1 MITARRKALLTGFS
15 WSALDQVARLGV
27 TRLVFFPIALRLLG
41 PASFGDFV
49 IALSICAVIGGSIS
63 RGFTNQLIRTANEYG
78 PGEQMGILKTA
89 AANTLLVTAVLL
101 ILSGVAIVPFADRVG
116 GADLGFW
123 LVVFMLH
130 YLILNPTET
139 MMVKYRIERDFR
151 RMTLLHSVGVAALLA
166 ALLLYPLIGRWAV
179 ALSLLLWAIVPAVWV
194 AASEGLDGV
203 GVSTAV
209 LGRTW
214 RSLYDYTL
222 GGFVQLSTGYL
233 DRLMLAFWWPPEQ
246 VTVFFAA
253 VSLALL
259 FQSPATMLATFV
271 LSMLAKVDGRRLS
284 SARLLAY
291 LLAACAAGVIVYG
304 VGIVL
309 GDRLLELLYPE
320 QHAESTRLMS
330 LAVAASATMTVSTL
344 IRPFVIKLRP
354 SSWIPKL
361 SIVTLLVRIFLT
373 WLLVRSGGYEGA
385 ALALFYGSL
394 FTTLAWVVAYL
405 SVLMSDR
412 EAPLDA
418 NRDASM
424 D

>member
-1 MITARRKALLTGFS
+1 MNAARRKALAVGFF

-49 IALSICAVIGGSIS
+49 IALSVCAVVGGAIS
-63 RGFTNQLIRTANEYG
+63 KGFTNQLIRTANEFAAD
-78 PGEQMGILKTA
+78 EQASILKTA
-89 AANTLLVTAVLL
+89 TANTLLVTAVLL
-101 ILSGVAIVPFADRVG
+101 ALSGLAIVPFADRLG

-139 MMVKYRIERDFR
+139 MMVKYRIERNFR
-151 RMTLLHSVGVAALLA
+151 RMTLLHSVGVVALLA
-166 ALLLYPLIGRWAV
+166 ALVLFPLIGEWAV
-179 ALSLLLWAIVPAVWV
+179 ALALLLWAIVPALWV
-194 AASEGLDGV
+194 AWSEGLEGV
-203 GVSTAV
+203 RVSTAV
-209 LGRTW
+209 LRRTGR
-214 RSLYDYTL
+214 SVYDYML

-271 LSMLAKVDGRRLS
+271 LSLLARVEGTRLS
-284 SARLLAY
+284 STKLLGY
-291 LLAACAAGVIVYG
+291 LLASFAGGLVVYG

-309 GDRLLELLYPE
+309 GDLLLRLLYPE
-320 QHAESTRLMS
+320 QHAESSQVMD
-330 LAVAASATMTVSTL
+330 LAVAASAMMTVSTL
-344 IRPFVIKLRP
+344 IRPFVVKLRP
-354 SSWIPKL
+354 SSWIPRL
-361 SIVTLLVRIFLT
+361 SIVTLVVRIFLT
-373 WLLVRSGGYEGA
+373 WLFVRSGGYEGA

-394 FTTLAWVVAYL
+394 FTTLAWVAAYL
-405 SVLMSDR
+405 SVLRPSLLR
-412 EAPLDA
+412 
-418 NRDASM
+418 ST
-424 D
+424 

>member
-1 MITARRKALLTGFS
+1 MNAARRKALAVGFF

-49 IALSICAVIGGSIS
+49 IALSVCAVVGGAIS
-63 RGFTNQLIRTANEYG
+63 KGFTNQLIRTANEFAAD
-78 PGEQMGILKTA
+78 EQVSILKTA
-89 AANTLLVTAVLL
+89 TANTLLVTAVLL
-101 ILSGVAIVPFADRVG
+101 ALSGLAIVPFADRLG

-139 MMVKYRIERDFR
+139 MMVKYRIERNFR
-151 RMTLLHSVGVAALLA
+151 RMTLLHSVGVVALLA
-166 ALLLYPLIGRWAV
+166 ALVLFPLIGEWAV
-179 ALSLLLWAIVPAVWV
+179 ALSLLLWAIVPALWV
-194 AASEGLDGV
+194 AWSEGLEGV
-203 GVSTAV
+203 CVSTAV
-209 LGRTW
+209 LRRTGR
-214 RSLYDYTL
+214 SVYDYML

-271 LSMLAKVDGRRLS
+271 LSLLARVEGTRLS
-284 SARLLAY
+284 STKLLGY
-291 LLAACAAGVIVYG
+291 LLASFAGGLVVYG

-309 GDRLLELLYPE
+309 GDLLLRLLYPE
-320 QHAESTRLMS
+320 QHAESSQVMD
-330 LAVAASATMTVSTL
+330 LAVAASAMMTVSTL
-344 IRPFVIKLRP
+344 IRPFVVKLRP
-354 SSWIPKL
+354 SSWIPRL
-361 SIVTLLVRIFLT
+361 SIVTLVVRIFLT
-373 WLLVRSGGYEGA
+373 WLFVRSGGYEGA

-394 FTTLAWVVAYL
+394 FTTLAWVAAYL
-405 SVLMSDR
+405 SVLRHSLLR
-412 EAPLDA
+412 
-418 NRDASM
+418 ST
-424 D
+424 

>member
-1 MITARRKALLTGFS
+1 MNAARRKALAVGFF

-49 IALSICAVIGGSIS
+49 IALSVCAVIGGSIS
-63 RGFTNQLIRTANEYG
+63 RGFTNQLIRTANEFA
-78 PGEQMGILKTA
+78 PDEQASILKTA
-89 AANTLLVTAVLL
+89 TANTLLVTTVLL
-101 ILSGVAIVPFADRVG
+101 ALSGLAIVPFAERLG
-116 GADLGFW
+116 GADFSFW
-123 LVVFMLH
+123 LGVFMLH

-139 MMVKYRIERDFR
+139 MMVKYRIERNFR

-166 ALLLYPLIGRWAV
+166 ALVLFPLIGKWAV
-179 ALSLLLWAIVPAVWV
+179 ALALLLWAIVPALWV
-194 AASEGLDGV
+194 AASEGLEGV
-203 GVSTAV
+203 RVSMAV
-209 LGRTW
+209 LRRTGR
-214 RSLYDYTL
+214 SVYDYTL

-271 LSMLAKVDGRRLS
+271 LSLLARVEGGRLS
-284 SARLLAY
+284 STRLLGY
-291 LLAACAAGVIVYG
+291 LLASFVGGLVVYG

-309 GDRLLELLYPE
+309 GDMLLRLLYPE
-320 QHAESTRLMS
+320 QHAESSRVMD
-330 LAVAASATMTVSTL
+330 LAVAAAAMMTVSTL

-354 SSWIPKL
+354 SSWIPRL
-361 SIVTLLVRIFLT
+361 SIVTLVVRIFLT

-385 ALALFYGSL
+385 ALALFYGSM
-394 FTTLAWVVAYL
+394 FTTLAWVAAYL
-405 SVLMSDR
+405 SVLRPSLLR
-412 EAPLDA
+412 
-418 NRDASM
+418 ST
-424 D
+424 

>member
-1 MITARRKALLTGFS
+1 MNAARRKALAVGFF

-49 IALSICAVIGGSIS
+49 IALSVCAVIGGSIS
-63 RGFTNQLIRTANEYG
+63 RGFTNQLIRTANEFA
-78 PGEQMGILKTA
+78 PDEQASILKTA
-89 AANTLLVTAVLL
+89 TANTLLVTTVLL
-101 ILSGVAIVPFADRVG
+101 ALSGLAIVPFAERLG
-116 GADLGFW
+116 GADFSFW
-123 LVVFMLH
+123 LGVFMLH

-139 MMVKYRIERDFR
+139 MMVKYRIERNFR

-166 ALLLYPLIGRWAV
+166 ALVLFPLIGKWAV
-179 ALSLLLWAIVPAVWV
+179 ALALLLWAIVPALWV
-194 AASEGLDGV
+194 AASEGLEGV
-203 GVSTAV
+203 RVSTAV
-209 LGRTW
+209 LRRTGR
-214 RSLYDYTL
+214 SVYDYTL

-271 LSMLAKVDGRRLS
+271 LSLLARVEGGRLS
-284 SARLLAY
+284 STRLLGY
-291 LLAACAAGVIVYG
+291 LLASFVGGLVVYG

-309 GDRLLELLYPE
+309 GDMLLRLLYPE
-320 QHAESTRLMS
+320 QHAESSRVMD
-330 LAVAASATMTVSTL
+330 LAVAAAAMMTVSTL

-354 SSWIPKL
+354 SSWIPRL
-361 SIVTLLVRIFLT
+361 SIVTLVVRIFLT

-385 ALALFYGSL
+385 ALALFYGSM
-394 FTTLAWVVAYL
+394 FTTLAWVAAYL
-405 SVLMSDR
+405 SVLRPSLLR
-412 EAPLDA
+412 
-418 NRDASM
+418 ST
-424 D
+424 